1 MSARTRLLLV
11 FGGRSSEHEISLRSA
26 QSIRTALDRD
36 RFAPILLGI
45 RRDGTWCTG
54 NAEAPLADVIAEG
67 ELVHDL
73 RSLDAELVLPVLHGP
88 YGEDGTFQGLL
99 EVLGMPYVGSG
110 VLASALCMD
119 KAVLK
124 RFLRAQEPTIPV
136 VPWVEIA
143 GPDLALPGQPKKAR
157 AVAEAVRTKLG
168 FPCFVK
174 PANQGSSIGIS
185 RVQNADEL
193 LPALKL
199 AARYDPKILVEK
211 GLDCRE
217 IELAVYGDGG
227 PATIVSEPGE
237 IRVPTGT
244 WYDYETKYLSSS
256 AKLHLPAELPA
267 ELRKRLQDL
276 SLRAFRAAGCKGL
289 ARIDIFVDKHT
300 GEPYLNEINTM
311 PGFTS
316 ISMYPKLME
325 HAGMPYRELITGL
338 CDLGLAAHQRR
349 QQLRVQR

>member
-26 QSIRTALDRD
+26 QSVRAALDRD
-36 RFAPILLGI
+36 RFALILLGI

-54 NAEAPLADVIAEG
+54 PAEATLAEVIAHG
-67 ELVHDL
+67 EVVHDL
-73 RSLDAELVLPVLHGP
+73 RSLGADLVLPVLHGP

-124 RFLRAQEPTIPV
+124 RFLCAQANSIPV
-136 VPWVEIA
+136 VPWIEVF
-143 GPDLALPGQPKKAR
+143 GPELAEPTEPKKAR
-157 AVAEAVRTKLG
+157 ARAEAVRTQLG

-174 PANQGSSIGIS
+174 PANQGSSIGIT
-185 RVQNADEL
+185 RVKNADEL

-199 AARYDPKILVEK
+199 AARYDPKIIVEK

-227 PATIVSEPGE
+227 ATTIVSEPGE

-256 AKLHLPAELPA
+256 AELQIPADLPAA
-267 ELRKRLQDL
+267 SRKHLRDL

-325 HAGMPYRELITGL
+325 HAGVPYRKLITGL
-338 CDLGLAAHQRR
+338 CDLGLAAHQKR
-349 QQLRVQR
+349 QTLRVQR